1 MIDRLSTRPPLP
13 RNWRRGDIERRG
25 LPYYRLDEIDGI
37 KAELRDGA
45 GFVIVR
51 DSLECPTDAEDITV
65 RFGKALG
72 RLLPQN
78 AKRETLVEIA
88 DFTDEDEFDDRGYRS
103 PGELTPHTDPPPL
116 IVLMCVRKARNGGT
130 NRLVSAEAIRETL
143 QADAPHALAR
153 LEAGYPFFV
162 PDETI
167 PGAGSIWSE
176 VPVFAEGAGGLSCIY
191 YRPFIERAADIGEA
205 PLSARSVEALNLFDT
220 TSSDVDLTVTH
231 TLEPGELLVLNN
243 YRVLHA
249 RDDYED
255 WPEKDKRRKLLRLW
269 LDADWM
275 PKPPISHAIR
285 LDAIASKHR
294 TP

>member
-1 MIDRLSTRPPLP
+1 MRYYAGSPLRKRRFTMIDRLSTRPPLP

-51 DSLECPTDAEDITV
+51 DSLKCPTDAEEITV

-116 IVLMCVRKARNGGT
+116 IVLMCVRSARKRRHQPAGQ
-130 NRLVSAEAIRETL
+130 RRSDPR
-143 QADAPHALAR
+143 DAPGR
-153 LEAGYPFFV
+153 RTSRAGQVGSGIPVLV

-167 PGAGSIWSE
+167 PGAGDQSGPMYLSSPRE
-176 VPVFAEGAGGLSCIY
+176 PAG
-191 YRPFIERAADIGEA
+191 
-205 PLSARSVEALNLFDT
+205 
-220 TSSDVDLTVTH
+220 
-231 TLEPGELLVLNN
+231 
-243 YRVLHA
+243 
-249 RDDYED
+249 
-255 WPEKDKRRKLLRLW
+255 
-269 LDADWM
+269 
-275 PKPPISHAIR
+275 
-285 LDAIASKHR
+285 
-294 TP
+294 